1 MTSLLEVEGLTKIY
15 KRRRMFGATDEHRA
29 VDNVSFSLER
39 GRTLAVVGESG
50 AGKSTTARLVLRLIE
65 PDAGTIHFD
74 RIDLRAL
81 SSGDL
86 RRQRRHMQMIF
97 QDPYSSLDPRVS
109 IGRSVAEPL
118 KVHTGMNRTDRE
130 TTAVRLLNRV
140 GLGEHHLHRLPSEM
154 SGGQLQRVSIARAL
168 TVDPQLIV
176 CDEAVAA
183 LDVSIRA
190 QVLTLLLD
198 IQEERQVSYLFIAH
212 DLAIVEA
219 FADDVIV
226 MRHGAVV
233 EGGPVGDVFSAPT
246 SVYTK
251 ELLTAI
257 PVPDP
262 AQRRRGSAIVREPS
276 AVGV

>member
-1 MTSLLEVEGLTKIY
+1 MTDLLEVDGVTKIF
-15 KRRRMFGATDEHRA
+15 RRRRLLRATEENRA
-29 VDNVSFSLER
+29 VDEVTFSLGR

-65 PDAGTIHFD
+65 PDAGSIHFD
-74 RIDLRAL
+74 GMDLLAL
-81 SSGDL
+81 PSGDL
-86 RRQRRHMQMIF
+86 RRHRRHMQMIF
-97 QDPYSSLDPRVS
+97 QDPYSSLDPRIA

-118 KVHTGMNRTDRE
+118 KVHAGLNRADRE
-130 TTAVRLLNRV
+130 RVAVRLLERV
-140 GLGEHHLHRLPSEM
+140 GLGEHFLDRLPSEL

-168 TVDPQLIV
+168 TLDPQLIV

-190 QVLTLLLD
+190 QVLALLLD
-198 IQEERQVSYLFIAH
+198 IQEERGVSYLFIAH

-226 MRHGAVV
+226 MRNGAVI
-233 EGGPVGDVFSAPT
+233 ERGPVNRVFVAPSSA
-246 SVYTK
+246 YTK
-251 ELLTAI
+251 ELLAAI

-262 AQRRRGSAIVREPS
+262 SQRRRNPVTREQS
-276 AVGV
+276 TVAT